1 MSVHLIRCSFNRGCG
16 LNILPPIIFYTM
28 EHILLNGQK
37 LYPANEVARYFGIDP
52 SSMNKWLRKHEEF
65 RNNNAYIF
73 ELGGEKKPKRYFTE
87 LGVTIYGTIKNIS
100 NGNQYIPTKGA
111 EHPLKESKL
120 KLAEY
125 AHEQK
130 QQTKYLLQDPI
141 IAQLESLIEIRAIQL
156 DQEKRIK
163 EQEERILRLESLSE
177 IKRIE
182 QITSEQKLL
191 AFPEPKKQAP
201 QRTVRSLVVEYVN
214 AYAHNTGLPHNVVW
228 SKIYKEYSIRTRINL
243 KTRAQSHKLSPLEY
257 VEQNG
262 DIEILYA
269 IAKEIL

>member
-1 MSVHLIRCSFNRGCG
+1 MQTESLARVLF
-16 LNILPPIIFYTM
+16 FYTM
-28 EHILLNGQK
+28 EHIMFNDKKLFAAKDVAKYFCIDNSALN
-37 LYPANEVARYFGIDP
+37 
-52 SSMNKWLRKHEEF
+52 SWLRINDDF
-65 RNNNAYIF
+65 RNNTDYII
-73 ELGGEKKPKRYFTE
+73 EMGGGKKPRRFFTE
-87 LGVTIYGTIKNIS
+87 LGLSVYETIKDKPRN
-100 NGNQYIPTKGA
+100 NQYNKLPEKKEFNSLYTRK
-111 EHPLKESKL
+111 KEST
-120 KLAEY
+120 A
-125 AHEQK
+125 
-130 QQTKYLLQDPI
+130 LQANNINTLSCDPI

-156 DQEKRIK
+156 DQERRIQ
-163 EQEERILRLESLSE
+163 EQEERITRLESLSE

-191 AFPEPKKQAP
+191 TFPEPKKQAP

>member
-1 MSVHLIRCSFNRGCG
+1 VQTESLARVLF
-16 LNILPPIIFYTM
+16 FYTM

-37 LYPANEVARYFGIDP
+37 LYTANEVAHYFGIDT

-65 RNNNAYIF
+65 RNNNAYII
-73 ELGGEKKPKRYFTE
+73 ELGGGKKPKRYFTE
-87 LGVTIYGTIKNIS
+87 LGLTVYATVKDKTFK
-100 NGNQYIPTKGA
+100 GNRFDKRVGPTLLQ
-111 EHPLKESKL
+111 PQTSI
-120 KLAEY
+120 AEY
-125 AHEQK
+125 AHKQK
-130 QQTKYLLQDPI
+130 QQARELLQDPI
-141 IAQLESLIEIRAIQL
+141 IAQLESLIEIRALQL

-163 EQEERILRLESLSE
+163 EQEERITRLESLSE

-191 AFPEPKKQAP
+191 SFPEPTKQAP

-214 AYAHNTGLPHNVVW
+214 AYANNTGLPHNVVW

-243 KTRAQSHKLSPLEY
+243 KTRAKSHKLSALEY